1 MPPLTARFRF
11 LLAAVSA
18 AGLRCECW
26 QCLMSSLHI
35 ILEETEPTR
44 LDHSH
49 GESSNLTGLLR
60 QLRTYDPLRAFVT
73 GSYLET
79 QVR

>member
-1 MPPLTARFRF
+1 
-11 LLAAVSA
+11 
-18 AGLRCECW
+18 
-26 QCLMSSLHI
+26 MSSLHI